1 MWDYHCDVVT
11 WWENICSG
19 GFKASNSS
27 PEVVYN
33 SKITHFRSDS
43 TDSEES
49 PIQHKLIGR
58 RWDVRSDQYYRNL
71 HNEFIESILFEELE
85 QTGPKERQ
93 RDLTQTAKKK
103 GDDINNT
110 IGEPSEAL
118 ERSSTSIR
126 SLQTSDDGED
136 SVLTP
141 TGRRNNSKS
150 ILSGSVYSSKKS
162 KRRIFLRRPNP
173 PLPHH
178 PTGAPLSSSTRS
190 MRSGA
195 DLRLSSR
202 EKTSNPRLKTNLN
215 STPPKDSMEKRITD
229 NISPSIVRP
238 VSKRKIKN
246 GESSEKTVTGVSSEA
261 LDIIPSV
268 KPSTYYLTDNVLF
281 YKDRSPNPIES
292 FYVFDPTDNA
302 HFSVVQGKSAALGK
316 LRDKTSFLSNQATS
330 GSSDSADEV
339 SPNGSLND
347 APRLVRA
354 SSSQGKGY
362 NIKRTPSGVSS
373 FIGHDVNSISVNQGF
388 LPGGLVETRSILKIK
403 IGFLRMNYGILLR
416 WNRKGKITVIAL
428 KKNTSSAFLNE
439 IPFVRRLPDQD
450 QPVPVQKLPGIASF
464 FKTCSPVLCEGIQTD
479 SFDDNL
485 IKPLSQGMN
494 SFRLDMVEPHT
505 NGSCTVVKCYADG
518 TSEITLLTAPFLAPK
533 PDLLFKRQPLLQVRV
548 LSATLPLGK
557 ATGGIESATPFVKL
571 TLGHSHHKIYMGRRK
586 LTAHNDDMMTWNFD
600 KANTVTFSVSSRHSS
615 LLVELSDSSWKK
627 HAQLGSLG
635 FGRVLLSE
643 LEACNTNN
651 ASPSPVKVM
660 LYSDTDFQKITDG
673 SIAVEILYVN
683 LLACWVMEEF
693 QARQNANKNM

>member
-1 MWDYHCDVVT
+1 
-11 WWENICSG
+11 
-19 GFKASNSS
+19 
-27 PEVVYN
+27 
-33 SKITHFRSDS
+33 
-43 TDSEES
+43 
-49 PIQHKLIGR
+49 
-58 RWDVRSDQYYRNL
+58 L

-85 QTGPKERQ
+85 RIGPKERQ
-93 RDLTQTAKKK
+93 QDCTHTAITK
-103 GDDINNT
+103 GDAVNNT

-126 SLQTSDDGED
+126 SLQTNDDGED

-150 ILSGSVYSSKKS
+150 ILGSSVYSSKKM

-178 PTGAPLSSSTRS
+178 PTGVLLSSSTRS

-195 DLRLSSR
+195 DLRLSPR
-202 EKTSNPRLKTNLN
+202 EKTSNPRLKANLN
-215 STPPKDSMEKRITD
+215 STPPKDSTEKRITD

-238 VSKRKIKN
+238 VAKRKIKK
-246 GESSEKTVTGVSSEA
+246 GEALEKTVTGVSSESC
-261 LDIIPSV
+261 DTIPSV
-268 KPSTYYLTDNVLF
+268 KPSTYYLTDDVLF

-292 FYVFDPTDNA
+292 FYVFDPIDNA

-316 LRDKTSFLSNQATS
+316 LRDKTSFLSSQSTS

-339 SPNGSLND
+339 SPNSSLND

-416 WNRKGKITVIAL
+416 WNRKGKITVVVL

-439 IPFVRRLPDQD
+439 IPLVRRLPDQD
-450 QPVPVQKLPGIASF
+450 QPVPVPVQKLPGIASF

-479 SFDDNL
+479 SFEDNL
-485 IKPLSQGMN
+485 IKPPSQGMN
-494 SFRLDMVEPHT
+494 SFRLDTVELHT
-505 NGSCTVVKCYADG
+505 NGSCTVVKCCADG
-518 TSEITLLTAPFLAPK
+518 TSEITLLMAPFLVPK

-548 LSATLPLGK
+548 LSATLPQGK
-557 ATGGIESATPFVKL
+557 ATGGIESVTPFVKL
-571 TLGHSHHKIYMGRRK
+571 TLGQSHHKIYMGRRK
-586 LTAHNDDMMTWNFD
+586 LTAQNDDMMTWNFD
-600 KANTVTFSVSSRHSS
+600 KANTVSFFVSSRHSS

-635 FGRVLLSE
+635 FGRILLSE
-643 LEACNTNN
+643 LVACNTNN
-651 ASPSPVKVM
+651 ASPSPVKVV
-660 LYSDTDFQKITDG
+660 LYSDTEFQKITDG

-693 QARQNANKNM
+693 QARQNANRNM